1 MQHPLYWPLH
11 PGLSYAGTAN
21 YSISG
26 VTPMQIPL
34 YDRIRPDESRRRDLL
49 ILTLVFGLLFLQ
61 FLGHF
66 PLIDPDETRYAEIPR
81 EMLERGD
88 LITPLLNYVKY
99 FEKPVLLYWLNALS
113 FSMFGIGE
121 FSARLA
127 CALSGLGTVLF
138 SYHLG
143 RELFGRRIGL
153 LSAMVLGCCTGFL
166 IQSRMNITDIP
177 LTFTMTAALGSYILA
192 ARDAEQPRAGYY
204 YLFYLF
210 AALAVLAK
218 GLIGMVLPGAV
229 IFWHIVL
236 TRRWRILK
244 EMRLVTGLILFFAV
258 AAPWFV
264 LVCRDNP
271 EFFQFFFIHE
281 HFERFL
287 TTVHHRYQPFW
298 YFIPILFGFMIPWS
312 FFIPAALRGFWRERT
327 LPGGEARLYLALW
340 AIIIFVFFSKSNSK
354 LPAYILPVYPALAI
368 LIGALFDKALNGEF
382 RPLRRPALAFGCV
395 LILLGCGA
403 VLYPLAAHRPLV
415 TPVGGGV
422 IGAIFLAQGI
432 VALAAARRRDP
443 RLLFGG
449 LVLGSILL
457 FLAVPQFVFPLFS
470 ERKSYREPGEIVKRL
485 AGPDAV
491 LVSQG
496 LRQGLSFYAGRRV
509 AIFDGAGEIEFG
521 SKIGDQSAWFLERPG
536 FLALWNGPKPVYA
549 MILRETLGELK
560 VGSAIPPRVLWQSSK
575 HYLVTNR

>member
-1 MQHPLYWPLH
+1 MQNP
-11 PGLSYAGTAN
+11 
-21 YSISG
+21 IDF
-26 VTPMQIPL
+26 VT
-34 YDRIRPDESRRRDLL
+34 RPDASRRRDLL
-49 ILTLVFGLLFLQ
+49 ILALLFGVLFLQ
-61 FLGHF
+61 LLGHY

-113 FSMFGIGE
+113 FTLFGISE
-121 FSARLA
+121 FAARLA

-143 RELFGRRIGL
+143 RELFGRRVGL
-153 LSAMVLGCCTGFL
+153 LSALVLGGCTGFL
-166 IQSRMNITDIP
+166 IQSRMNLTDIP
-177 LTFTMTAALGSYILA
+177 LTFTMTVALGSYILA
-192 ARDAEQPRAGYY
+192 ARDADHPRPGYY

-218 GLIGMVLPGAV
+218 GLIGIVLPGAV
-229 IFWHIVL
+229 IFWHIAL

-244 EMRLVTGLILFFAV
+244 EMRLPTGIMLFLAV

-264 LVCRDNP
+264 VVCQRNP

-287 TTVHHRYQPFW
+287 TKVHHRYQPFW

-312 FFIPAALRGFWRERT
+312 FFIPAALRGFWRERSV
-327 LPGGEARLYLALW
+327 PGGESRLYLALW
-340 AIIIFVFFSKSNSK
+340 AIIIFLFFSKSNSK
-354 LPAYILPVYPALAI
+354 LPAYILPVYPALAV
-368 LIGALFDKALNGEF
+368 LIAVLFDKALNGDF
-382 RPLRRPALAFGCV
+382 RPLRRPALAFGWLLV
-395 LILLGCGA
+395 LLGCGSMI
-403 VLYPLAAHRPLV
+403 YPLVAHRPLV
-415 TPVGGGV
+415 AP
-422 IGAIFLAQGI
+422 I
-432 VALAAARRRDP
+432 
-443 RLLFGG
+443 GG
-449 LVLGSILL
+449 LVVGSILL
-457 FLAVPQFVFPLFS
+457 VQGAFSVGAAMRQDPRGLFTGMLLGSVLLFLAAPNFIYPLFA

-496 LRQGLSFYAGRRV
+496 LRQGLSFYSGRRV
-509 AIFDGAGEIEFG
+509 AIFGGTGEIEFG
-521 SKIGDQSAWFLERPG
+521 SKIGDQSAWFLDQTR
-536 FLALWNGPKPVYA
+536 FLALWDGPRPVYA
-549 MILRETLGELK
+549 MILRKYLPELSHEGK
-560 VGSAIPPRVLWQSSK
+560 ASPRILWQSSK